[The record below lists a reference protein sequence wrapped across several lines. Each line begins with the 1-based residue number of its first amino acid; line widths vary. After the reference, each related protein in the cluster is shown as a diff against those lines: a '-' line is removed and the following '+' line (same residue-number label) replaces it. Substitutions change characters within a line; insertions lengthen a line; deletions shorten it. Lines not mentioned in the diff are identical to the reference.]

1 MTDWKRTHHCGKVSK
16 DNIGQTIVLNGWV
29 NRRRDLGQV
38 IFVDLRDRSGL
49 VQIVLDPEELGAEQF
64 ALAERLRS
72 EYVISVR
79 GTVQERPA
87 GQVNEKLATGAVEVH
102 VSKLSILSEAKTPPF
117 QIHQAAD
124 VDEAL
129 RLKYRYL
136 HLRSSELQHTIA
148 LRHQTTNAVRSY
160 LNSQGFLEIETPL
173 LIRSTPEGARDYIVP
188 SRVHP
193 GEFYALPQSPQ
204 LFKQLLMIAGF
215 ERYYQIARCF
225 RDEDLRADRQPEF
238 TQIDVEMSFVDRE
251 DVMESMEAM
260 IVHVLSEVKGV
271 KVETPIPRLSYQEAM
286 DRYGSDKPDTRF
298 GMELCDVTPH
308 LGGSEFRVF
317 ADTVKTG
324 GVVKGLNVKGGASF
338 TRRQIDQLSEQAVSF
353 GAKGL
358 MWLALEE
365 NQVRSPIAKFLS
377 EDELNAIQRELAG
390 ETGDLLL
397 LVAGNYELVSEV
409 LGRLRLALG
418 KELNLIDE
426 NLYNLLWVIDWPLL
440 VYDEENGRYVAAHH
454 PFTAPLDE
462 DIDLLES
469 DPGKARAKAYD
480 LVLNGVELGGG
491 SIRITNRSLQERM
504 FKALGFTMDQ
514 ARAQFGYFLEAFEY
528 GTPPHGGI
536 AFGLDRLVMLLANS
550 KSIRDVIAFPK
561 TVSASDLMIEAPSSV
576 SQEQLDELKI
586 SLKD

>member
-1 MTDWKRTHHCGKVSK
+1 
-16 DNIGQTIVLNGWV
+16 
-29 NRRRDLGQV
+29 
-38 IFVDLRDRSGL
+38 
-49 VQIVLDPEELGAEQF
+49 
-64 ALAERLRS
+64 
-72 EYVISVR
+72 
-79 GTVQERPA
+79 
-87 GQVNEKLATGAVEVH
+87 
-102 VSKLSILSEAKTPPF
+102 
-117 QIHQAAD
+117 
-124 VDEAL
+124 
-129 RLKYRYL
+129 
-136 HLRSSELQHTIA
+136 
-148 LRHQTTNAVRSY
+148 
-160 LNSQGFLEIETPL
+160 
-173 LIRSTPEGARDYIVP
+173 
-188 SRVHP
+188 
-193 GEFYALPQSPQ
+193 
-204 LFKQLLMIAGF
+204 
-215 ERYYQIARCF
+215 
-225 RDEDLRADRQPEF
+225 
-238 TQIDVEMSFVDRE
+238 
-251 DVMESMEAM
+251 
-260 IVHVLSEVKGV
+260 
-271 KVETPIPRLSYQEAM
+271 
-286 DRYGSDKPDTRF
+286 
-298 GMELCDVTPH
+298 
-308 LGGSEFRVF
+308 
-317 ADTVKTG
+317 
-324 GVVKGLNVKGGASF
+324 
-338 TRRQIDQLSEQAVSF
+338 
-353 GAKGL
+353 

>member
-1 MTDWKRTHHCGKVSK
+1 
-16 DNIGQTIVLNGWV
+16 
-29 NRRRDLGQV
+29 
-38 IFVDLRDRSGL
+38 
-49 VQIVLDPEELGAEQF
+49 
-64 ALAERLRS
+64 
-72 EYVISVR
+72 
-79 GTVQERPA
+79 
-87 GQVNEKLATGAVEVH
+87 
-102 VSKLSILSEAKTPPF
+102 
-117 QIHQAAD
+117 
-124 VDEAL
+124 
-129 RLKYRYL
+129 
-136 HLRSSELQHTIA
+136 
-148 LRHQTTNAVRSY
+148 
-160 LNSQGFLEIETPL
+160 
-173 LIRSTPEGARDYIVP
+173 
-188 SRVHP
+188 
-193 GEFYALPQSPQ
+193 
-204 LFKQLLMIAGF
+204 
-215 ERYYQIARCF
+215 
-225 RDEDLRADRQPEF
+225 
-238 TQIDVEMSFVDRE
+238 
-251 DVMESMEAM
+251 
-260 IVHVLSEVKGV
+260 
-271 KVETPIPRLSYQEAM
+271 
-286 DRYGSDKPDTRF
+286 
-298 GMELCDVTPH
+298 
-308 LGGSEFRVF
+308 
-317 ADTVKTG
+317 
-324 GVVKGLNVKGGASF
+324 
-338 TRRQIDQLSEQAVSF
+338 VSF

>member
-1 MTDWKRTHHCGKVSK
+1 
-16 DNIGQTIVLNGWV
+16 
-29 NRRRDLGQV
+29 
-38 IFVDLRDRSGL
+38 
-49 VQIVLDPEELGAEQF
+49 
-64 ALAERLRS
+64 
-72 EYVISVR
+72 
-79 GTVQERPA
+79 
-87 GQVNEKLATGAVEVH
+87 
-102 VSKLSILSEAKTPPF
+102 
-117 QIHQAAD
+117 
-124 VDEAL
+124 
-129 RLKYRYL
+129 
-136 HLRSSELQHTIA
+136 
-148 LRHQTTNAVRSY
+148 
-160 LNSQGFLEIETPL
+160 
-173 LIRSTPEGARDYIVP
+173 
-188 SRVHP
+188 
-193 GEFYALPQSPQ
+193 
-204 LFKQLLMIAGF
+204 
-215 ERYYQIARCF
+215 
-225 RDEDLRADRQPEF
+225 
-238 TQIDVEMSFVDRE
+238 
-251 DVMESMEAM
+251 
-260 IVHVLSEVKGV
+260 
-271 KVETPIPRLSYQEAM
+271 M